1 VSGAFTVI
9 IENPSETVPIVSV
22 PLEVVEYAHHV
33 VYLIAI
39 VFQFTAVVEVSQ
51 VSAPFLTI
59 VPKVVDT
66 LTVVFTQ
73 AIVTALVVTAVLN
86 A

>member
-51 VSAPFLTI
+51 VSAPF
-59 VPKVVDT
+59 
-66 LTVVFTQ
+66 
-73 AIVTALVVTAVLN
+73 
-86 A
+86 